1 MTEEEV
7 ELLYLMQN
15 DAVEVEDVGTEELS
29 FAQNFLQTQKRSV
42 RKFIDPAIVSPTSV
56 VVESLFSESKYIW
69 NDRRLGTT
77 PEHIEEQMFLKCNH
91 FLWDL
96 EFFTLNVLNNVD
108 GEEEELVE
116 PVVEMEAE
124 LLILDAQ

>member
-1 MTEEEV
+1 
-7 ELLYLMQN
+7 MQ
-15 DAVEVEDVGTEELS
+15 VLK
-29 FAQNFLQTQKRSV
+29 NFLLLKIFCKPRRDRSENSLILPL
-42 RKFIDPAIVSPTSV
+42 FPPTSV

>member
-7 ELLYLMQN
+7 ELLYLMKN
-15 DAVEVEDVGTEELS
+15 DAIEVEDVGTEELS
-29 FAQNFLQTQKRSV
+29 FAQKFLQTQKRSV

-96 EFFTLNVLNNVD
+96 ELGKEGKDNGHFRGWGFETGRLS
-108 GEEEELVE
+108 
-116 PVVEMEAE
+116 
-124 LLILDAQ
+124 Q